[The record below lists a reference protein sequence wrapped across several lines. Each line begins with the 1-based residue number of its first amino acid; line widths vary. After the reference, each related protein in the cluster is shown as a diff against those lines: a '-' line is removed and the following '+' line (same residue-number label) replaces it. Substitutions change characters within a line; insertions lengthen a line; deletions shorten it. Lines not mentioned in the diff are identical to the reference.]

1 MKGLAAGV
9 AAGVG
14 GAVVWALIAYFTG
27 YEIGW
32 IAWGIGA
39 AVGAGVAWGSSGS
52 PAMGVAAVV
61 ISVLAILAGKFITVE
76 IILAKELKAANQDM
90 NQQILNDEYVIS
102 WLADE
107 AVAVYQ
113 EKQIPVNWPE
123 GINPEDATSQADYPA
138 DVWQAAAYKWN
149 SMSAA
154 EKEEYRENVRQQA
167 EVNIAAYASDMRK
180 EGFIGSFGIIDI
192 VFFLLAILTAYKIGS
207 KTDTE

>member
-1 MKGLAAGV
+1 MKGLVAGV
-9 AAGVG
+9 AAGIG

-39 AVGAGVAWGSSGS
+39 AVGAGVAWGSTGS
-52 PAMGVAAVV
+52 PAMGITAVV

-90 NQQILNDEYVIS
+90 NQQVLNEEYVIS
-102 WLADE
+102 WLADGV
-107 AVAVYQ
+107 VAVYQ

-123 GINPEDATSQADYPA
+123 GVNPENAASQADYPA
-138 DVWQAAAYKWN
+138 DVWQAAASKWN
-149 SMSAA
+149 SMSAE

-167 EVNIAAYASDMRK
+167 EVNIAEYASEMRK

-192 VFFLLAILTAYKIGS
+192 VFFLLAIATAYKIGS